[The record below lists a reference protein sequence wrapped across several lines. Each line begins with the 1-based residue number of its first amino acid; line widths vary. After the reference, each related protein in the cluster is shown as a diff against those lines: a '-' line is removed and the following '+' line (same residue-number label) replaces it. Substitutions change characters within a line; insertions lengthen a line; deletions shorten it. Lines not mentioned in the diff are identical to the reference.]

1 MFKLPLF
8 TLEGVKQMGQA
19 GKQGLLL
26 WKCFISRAKPCLFA
40 ISHSWQENG
49 TWGLIVIVYGILD
62 AHTLITI
69 F

>member
-19 GKQGLLL
+19 AKQGLLL
-26 WKCFISRAKPCLFA
+26 WECFISRAKPCRFA
-40 ISHSWQENG
+40 ISHSWQQNG
-49 TWGLIVIVYGILD
+49 TWGLIVIAYGILD